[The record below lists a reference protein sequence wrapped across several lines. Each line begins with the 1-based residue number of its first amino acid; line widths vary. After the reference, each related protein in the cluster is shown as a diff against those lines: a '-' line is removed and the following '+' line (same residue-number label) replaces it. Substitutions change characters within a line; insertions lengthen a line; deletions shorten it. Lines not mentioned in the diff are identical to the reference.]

1 MSQYTIL
8 RHGNATNFKF
18 YIMETTIIENL
29 EYDLSHKDRPM
40 TFSEA
45 NKLCNDGWRIATI
58 PDLNKLNEKLYV
70 EGNKINL
77 GGRNFKQKMYWT
89 PGMSDMRGGS
99 IKHPNEGEAC
109 TLYVFDLNCG
119 WYIGL
124 HEGEF
129 HLILVRDI

>member
-1 MSQYTIL
+1 MGPRVIVD
-8 RHGNATNFKF
+8 N
-18 YIMETTIIENL
+18 I
-29 EYDLSHKDRPM
+29 EYDLSYKDPI
-40 TFSEA
+40 TFSDA
-45 NKLCNDGWRIATI
+45 KKLCNDGWRIATI
-58 PDLNKLNEKLYV
+58 PELRKFHDKYYV
-70 EGNKINL
+70 KGNKINL

-89 PGMSDMRGGS
+89 PGMSDMRGGA

-109 TLYVFDLNCG
+109 TLYVFDINCG